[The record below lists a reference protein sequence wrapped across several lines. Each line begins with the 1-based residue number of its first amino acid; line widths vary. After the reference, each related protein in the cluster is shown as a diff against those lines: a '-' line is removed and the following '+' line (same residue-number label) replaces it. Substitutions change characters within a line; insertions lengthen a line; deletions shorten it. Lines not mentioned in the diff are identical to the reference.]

1 MTLKID
7 KVRKSFGDKIAVD
20 NLNMVVKPG
29 EVMGLIGQNG
39 AGKTTTF
46 RMILNFISADQGKIT
61 WQDGPI
67 TQEIKQKI
75 GFLPE
80 ERGLYQKMT
89 VEDQI
94 LYFAELHGMK
104 RADAR
109 IKLQDWMKRL
119 EVVGKPTDKVQ
130 TLSKGNAQKIQFIA
144 TLIHEPE
151 FLILDEPF
159 TGLDPVNTELLR
171 NEIKRSRDKGAA
183 VIFSN
188 HNMSD
193 VELLSDHLLMLKGGQ
208 TILNG
213 TVEAIRASYGR
224 TRIYLESD
232 LPNEELSVI
241 TGVES
246 IEKRGSGRSIKISEA
261 EVGRE
266 IFQKVAKDGYVQAF
280 VQSPPSLDEI
290 FRMEAA
296 ENNQENL
303 SARSE
308 EKKKKIKLG
317 LLQKIFT
324 EVVSKEWAFGHLSFH
339 HFC

>member
-20 NLNMVVKPG
+20 NPNMVVKPG

-46 RMILNFISADQGKIT
+46 RMILNFISADQGRIT
-61 WQDGPI
+61 WKDGPI
-67 TQEIKQKI
+67 NQEIKQKI

-109 IKLQDWMKRL
+109 LKLQDWMKRL
-119 EVVGKPTDKVQ
+119 EVVGKPMDKVQ

-213 TVEAIRASYGR
+213 TVEDIRASYGR
-224 TRIYLESD
+224 TRVYLESD
-232 LPNEELSVI
+232 LSNDELSLI
-241 TGVES
+241 SGVES

-261 EVGRE
+261 NVGRE

-290 FRMEAA
+290 FRMEVA
-296 ENNQENL
+296 EHDQEDL
-303 SARSE
+303 SAKSGVA
-308 EKKKKIKLG
+308 K
-317 LLQKIFT
+317 
-324 EVVSKEWAFGHLSFH
+324 
-339 HFC
+339 

>member
-1 MTLKID
+1 MTLKIE

-80 ERGLYQKMT
+80 ERGLYQKMI

-130 TLSKGNAQKIQFIA
+130 TLSKGNAQKIQFIV

-308 EKKKKIKLG
+308 KIK
-317 LLQKIFT
+317 
-324 EVVSKEWAFGHLSFH
+324 
-339 HFC
+339 

>member
-266 IFQKVAKDGYVQAF
+266 IFQKVAKGGYVQAF

-308 EKKKKIKLG
+308 EIK
-317 LLQKIFT
+317 
-324 EVVSKEWAFGHLSFH
+324 
-339 HFC
+339 

>member
-7 KVRKSFGDKIAVD
+7 KVRKNFGDKIAVD

-46 RMILNFISADQGKIT
+46 RMILNFISADQGRIT

-67 TQEIKQKI
+67 NQEIKQKI

-109 IKLQDWMKRL
+109 LKLQDWMKRL
-119 EVVGKPTDKVQ
+119 EVVGKPMDKVQ

-171 NEIKRSRDKGAA
+171 NEIKRSRDKGSA

-193 VELLSDHLLMLKGGQ
+193 VEFLSDHLLMLKGGQ

-213 TVEAIRASYGR
+213 TVEDIRASYGR
-224 TRIYLESD
+224 TRVYLESD
-232 LPNEELSVI
+232 LSNDELSLI
-241 TGVES
+241 SGVES

-261 EVGRE
+261 NVGRE

-290 FRMEAA
+290 FRMEVA
-296 ENNQENL
+296 EHDQEDL
-303 SARSE
+303 SAKSGVA
-308 EKKKKIKLG
+308 K
-317 LLQKIFT
+317 
-324 EVVSKEWAFGHLSFH
+324 
-339 HFC
+339 

>member
-67 TQEIKQKI
+67 TQQIKQKI

-308 EKKKKIKLG
+308 EIK
-317 LLQKIFT
+317 
-324 EVVSKEWAFGHLSFH
+324 
-339 HFC
+339 

>member
-46 RMILNFISADQGKIT
+46 RMILNFISADQGRIT

-67 TQEIKQKI
+67 NQEIKQKI

-224 TRIYLESD
+224 TRVYLESD
-232 LPNEELSVI
+232 LSNDELSLI
-241 TGVES
+241 SGVES

-261 EVGRE
+261 NVGRE

-290 FRMEAA
+290 FRMEVA
-296 ENNQENL
+296 EHDQEDL
-303 SARSE
+303 SAKSGVA
-308 EKKKKIKLG
+308 K
-317 LLQKIFT
+317 
-324 EVVSKEWAFGHLSFH
+324 
-339 HFC
+339 

>member
-46 RMILNFISADQGKIT
+46 RMILNFISADQGRIT
-61 WQDGPI
+61 WKDGPI
-67 TQEIKQKI
+67 NQEIKQKI

-109 IKLQDWMKRL
+109 LKLQDWMKRL
-119 EVVGKPTDKVQ
+119 EVVGKPMDKVQ

-213 TVEAIRASYGR
+213 TVEDIRASYGR
-224 TRIYLESD
+224 TRVYLESD
-232 LPNEELSVI
+232 LSNDELSLI
-241 TGVES
+241 SGVES

-261 EVGRE
+261 NVGRE

-290 FRMEAA
+290 FRMEVA
-296 ENNQENL
+296 EHDQEEL
-303 SARSE
+303 R
-308 EKKKKIKLG
+308 EKRGVEK
-317 LLQKIFT
+317 
-324 EVVSKEWAFGHLSFH
+324 
-339 HFC
+339 

>member
-7 KVRKSFGDKIAVD
+7 KVRKNFGDKIAVD

-46 RMILNFISADQGKIT
+46 RMILNFISADQGRIT

-67 TQEIKQKI
+67 NQEIKQKI

-94 LYFAELHGMK
+94 LYFAELHGIK

-109 IKLQDWMKRL
+109 LKLQDWMKRL
-119 EVVGKPTDKVQ
+119 EVVGKPMDKVQ

-171 NEIKRSRDKGAA
+171 NEIKRSRDKGSA

-213 TVEAIRASYGR
+213 TVVDIRASYGR
-224 TRIYLESD
+224 TRVYLESD
-232 LPNEELSVI
+232 LSNDELSLI
-241 TGVES
+241 SGVES

-261 EVGRE
+261 NVGRE

-290 FRMEAA
+290 FRMEVA
-296 ENNQENL
+296 EHDQEDL
-303 SARSE
+303 SAKSGVA
-308 EKKKKIKLG
+308 K
-317 LLQKIFT
+317 
-324 EVVSKEWAFGHLSFH
+324 
-339 HFC
+339 

>member
-109 IKLQDWMKRL
+109 LKLQDWMKRL

-171 NEIKRSRDKGAA
+171 NEIKRSRNKGAA

-241 TGVES
+241 RGVES

-308 EKKKKIKLG
+308 EIK
-317 LLQKIFT
+317 
-324 EVVSKEWAFGHLSFH
+324 
-339 HFC
+339 

>member
-144 TLIHEPE
+144 TLIHDPE

-308 EKKKKIKLG
+308 EIK
-317 LLQKIFT
+317 
-324 EVVSKEWAFGHLSFH
+324 
-339 HFC
+339 

>member
-1 MTLKID
+1 MLKLESIT
-7 KVRKSFGDKIAVD
+7 KQFGDKIAVD
-20 NLNMVVKPG
+20 QLDMTVKPG
-29 EVMGLIGQNG
+29 EIMGLIGQNG

-46 RMILNFISADQGKIT
+46 RMILNFISADQGRIT
-61 WQDGPI
+61 WKDGPI
-67 TQEIKQKI
+67 NQEIKQKI

-109 IKLQDWMKRL
+109 LKLQDWMKRL
-119 EVVGKPTDKVQ
+119 EVVGKPMDKVQ

-213 TVEAIRASYGR
+213 TVEDIRASYGR
-224 TRIYLESD
+224 TRVYLESD
-232 LPNEELSVI
+232 LSNDELSLI
-241 TGVES
+241 SGVES

-261 EVGRE
+261 NVGRE

-290 FRMEAA
+290 FRMEVA
-296 ENNQENL
+296 EHDQEDL
-303 SARSE
+303 SAKSGVA
-308 EKKKKIKLG
+308 K
-317 LLQKIFT
+317 
-324 EVVSKEWAFGHLSFH
+324 
-339 HFC
+339 

>member
-7 KVRKSFGDKIAVD
+7 KVRKGFGD
-20 NLNMVVKPG
+20 NMVVKPG

-46 RMILNFISADQGKIT
+46 RMILNFISADQGRIT
-61 WQDGPI
+61 WKDGPI
-67 TQEIKQKI
+67 NQEIKQKI

-109 IKLQDWMKRL
+109 LKLQDWMKRL
-119 EVVGKPTDKVQ
+119 EVVGKPKDKVQ

-213 TVEAIRASYGR
+213 TVEDIRASYGR
-224 TRIYLESD
+224 TRVYLESD
-232 LPNEELSVI
+232 LSNDELSLI
-241 TGVES
+241 SGVES

-261 EVGRE
+261 NVGRE

-290 FRMEAA
+290 FRMEVA
-296 ENNQENL
+296 EHDQEDL
-303 SARSE
+303 SAKSGVA
-308 EKKKKIKLG
+308 K
-317 LLQKIFT
+317 
-324 EVVSKEWAFGHLSFH
+324 
-339 HFC
+339 

>member
-109 IKLQDWMKRL
+109 LKLQDWMKRL

-224 TRIYLESD
+224 TRIYLESA
-232 LPNEELSVI
+232 LPNKELSVI
-241 TGVES
+241 RGVES

-266 IFQKVAKDGYVQAF
+266 IFQRVAKDGYVQAF

-308 EKKKKIKLG
+308 EIK
-317 LLQKIFT
+317 
-324 EVVSKEWAFGHLSFH
+324 
-339 HFC
+339 

>member
-1 MTLKID
+1 
-7 KVRKSFGDKIAVD
+7 
-20 NLNMVVKPG
+20 MVVKPG

-46 RMILNFISADQGKIT
+46 RMILNFISADQGRIT

-67 TQEIKQKI
+67 NQEIKQKI

-109 IKLQDWMKRL
+109 LKLQDWMKRL
-119 EVVGKPTDKVQ
+119 EVVGKPMDKVQ

-171 NEIKRSRDKGAA
+171 NEIKRSRDKGSA

-213 TVEAIRASYGR
+213 TVEDIRASYGR
-224 TRIYLESD
+224 TRVYLESD
-232 LPNEELSVI
+232 LSNDELSLI
-241 TGVES
+241 SGVES

-261 EVGRE
+261 NVGRE

-290 FRMEAA
+290 FRMEVA
-296 ENNQENL
+296 EHDQEDL
-303 SARSE
+303 SAKSGVA
-308 EKKKKIKLG
+308 K
-317 LLQKIFT
+317 
-324 EVVSKEWAFGHLSFH
+324 
-339 HFC
+339 

>member
-46 RMILNFISADQGKIT
+46 RMILNFISVDQGKIT
-61 WQDGPI
+61 WQDVPI

-308 EKKKKIKLG
+308 EIK
-317 LLQKIFT
+317 
-324 EVVSKEWAFGHLSFH
+324 
-339 HFC
+339 

>member
-67 TQEIKQKI
+67 TQEIKKKI
-75 GFLPE
+75 GFLSE

-224 TRIYLESD
+224 TRIYLESA

-308 EKKKKIKLG
+308 EIK
-317 LLQKIFT
+317 
-324 EVVSKEWAFGHLSFH
+324 
-339 HFC
+339 

>member
-7 KVRKSFGDKIAVD
+7 KVRKSFGDKISVD

-213 TVEAIRASYGR
+213 TVEAIRDSYGR

-308 EKKKKIKLG
+308 EIK
-317 LLQKIFT
+317 
-324 EVVSKEWAFGHLSFH
+324 
-339 HFC
+339 

>member
-7 KVRKSFGDKIAVD
+7 KVRKNFGDKIAVD

-46 RMILNFISADQGKIT
+46 RMILNFISADQGRIT
-61 WQDGPI
+61 WKDGPI
-67 TQEIKQKI
+67 NQEIKQKI

-109 IKLQDWMKRL
+109 LKLQDWMKRL
-119 EVVGKPTDKVQ
+119 EVVGKPMDKVQ

-213 TVEAIRASYGR
+213 TVEDIRSSYGR
-224 TRIYLESD
+224 TCVYLESD
-232 LPNEELSVI
+232 LSNDELSLI
-241 TGVES
+241 SGVES

-261 EVGRE
+261 NVGRE

-290 FRMEAA
+290 FRMEVA
-296 ENNQENL
+296 EHDQEDL
-303 SARSE
+303 SAKSGVA
-308 EKKKKIKLG
+308 K
-317 LLQKIFT
+317 
-324 EVVSKEWAFGHLSFH
+324 
-339 HFC
+339 

>member
-7 KVRKSFGDKIAVD
+7 KVRKSFDDKIAVD

-266 IFQKVAKDGYVQAF
+266 IFQKVAKAGYVQAF

-290 FRMEAA
+290 FRMEAT

-308 EKKKKIKLG
+308 EIK
-317 LLQKIFT
+317 
-324 EVVSKEWAFGHLSFH
+324 
-339 HFC
+339 

>member
-1 MTLKID
+1 MTLNID

-308 EKKKKIKLG
+308 EIK
-317 LLQKIFT
+317 
-324 EVVSKEWAFGHLSFH
+324 
-339 HFC
+339 

>member
-20 NLNMVVKPG
+20 TLNMVVKPG

-308 EKKKKIKLG
+308 EIK
-317 LLQKIFT
+317 
-324 EVVSKEWAFGHLSFH
+324 
-339 HFC
+339 

>member
-213 TVEAIRASYGR
+213 TVEAIRDSYGR

-296 ENNQENL
+296 ENNQEIL

-308 EKKKKIKLG
+308 EIK
-317 LLQKIFT
+317 
-324 EVVSKEWAFGHLSFH
+324 
-339 HFC
+339 

>member
-67 TQEIKQKI
+67 TQENKQKI

-213 TVEAIRASYGR
+213 TVEAIRDSYGR

-296 ENNQENL
+296 ENNQEIL

-308 EKKKKIKLG
+308 EIK
-317 LLQKIFT
+317 
-324 EVVSKEWAFGHLSFH
+324 
-339 HFC
+339 

>member
-213 TVEAIRASYGR
+213 TVEAIRASYDR

-308 EKKKKIKLG
+308 EIK
-317 LLQKIFT
+317 
-324 EVVSKEWAFGHLSFH
+324 
-339 HFC
+339 

>member
-20 NLNMVVKPG
+20 NLNMLVKPG

-171 NEIKRSRDKGAA
+171 NEIKRSRDNGAA

-266 IFQKVAKDGYVQAF
+266 IFQKVSKEGYVQAF
-280 VQSPPSLDEI
+280 VQSPPPLDEI
-290 FRMEAA
+290 FRMEVA

-308 EKKKKIKLG
+308 EIK
-317 LLQKIFT
+317 
-324 EVVSKEWAFGHLSFH
+324 
-339 HFC
+339 